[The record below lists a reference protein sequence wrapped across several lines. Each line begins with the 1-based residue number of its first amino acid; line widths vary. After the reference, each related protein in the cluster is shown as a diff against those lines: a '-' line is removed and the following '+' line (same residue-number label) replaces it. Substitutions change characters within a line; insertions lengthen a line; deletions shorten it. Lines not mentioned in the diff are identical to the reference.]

1 MQKHHCQTKMKLNEL
16 INEVYLPLLEEKNGF
31 HILCEPEFK
40 SSLYN
45 YLSNWEK
52 IRKKEKN
59 YTPIPPEQYPEL
71 PIAPAVKNDFEWK
84 WRKQS
89 LALVEKQ
96 IHKKNKPLILD
107 LACWNGWLSNALT
120 EKKNEVLAVDLFA
133 DEIDGMACKKFY
145 KTTWHSIQCDTE
157 NLNFLKPLF
166 DVIVVNHALQFMPQP
181 IDYCN
186 RLKKL
191 LKPDGLILLAG
202 INFFSQSK
210 KKHEQ
215 VESFKKH
222 FKNKYNF
229 SVFFKPCSGYLTL
242 EDKTQ
247 LEQNGFRF
255 MRYPDM
261 RLHNLYSRVNPSKPL
276 YCLGIF
282 NASNK

>member
-1 MQKHHCQTKMKLNEL
+1 MKLNEL